1 MDCSL
6 PGSCVHGILKARILE
21 WLATPL
27 QGIFPTQG
35 SNLGFWHCRWV
46 LYHLSHLGGSRVS
59 SDFIHCR
66 SQASLSHIQPTSSES
81 EKCNP
86 TSTLIKVPVLM
97 LQFSS
102 VQLLSHV
109 QIFVTLMDCS
119 RQGPPVHHQLLEF
132 TQTQVHW
139 VSDAIQPSHP
149 LLSPSPPAFSVSQHQ
164 GLFKWVSSSHQVA
177 KLSQLHLQHQSS
189 WYSRLIS
196 FRMDLLDLLAVQG
209 TVKSLLQY
217 HSSKASVLRGS
228 DFFIVHLSHPYM
240 TTGKTTALTRQNFV
254 GKVMSLLFNMLSR
267 LVKTFLPRSKSLLI
281 SWLQS
286 PSAVILEPKK
296 KIKSHVY

>member
-46 LYHLSHLGGSRVS
+46 LYHLSHLGGSWVS

-109 QIFVTLMDCS
+109 QIFVTPMDCS

-149 LLSPSPPAFSVSQHQ
+149 LLSPSPPALVFPSIRVFSNE
-164 GLFKWVSSSHQVA
+164 
-177 KLSQLHLQHQSS
+177 
-189 WYSRLIS
+189 
-196 FRMDLLDLLAVQG
+196 
-209 TVKSLLQY
+209 
-217 HSSKASVLRGS
+217 SVLHIRWPNYRS
-228 DFFIVHLSHPYM
+228 FIFSISPPDIQDWFPL
-240 TTGKTTALTRQNFV
+240 GWICWI
-254 GKVMSLLFNMLSR
+254 SLQSKGLSR
-267 LVKTFLPRSKSLLI
+267 VFSNTTVQKRQFFGAQISL
-281 SWLQS
+281 
-286 PSAVILEPKK
+286 
-296 KIKSHVY
+296 

>member
-102 VQLLSHV
+102 VQLLSRV
-109 QIFVTLMDCS
+109 RLFVTPWTVACQAPVSMEFP
-119 RQGPPVHHQLLEF
+119 RQEYWRGLPFPSPGDL
-132 TQTQVHW
+132 
-139 VSDAIQPSHP
+139 SDPGVE
-149 LLSPSPPAFSVSQHQ
+149 LLS
-164 GLFKWVSSSHQVA
+164 L
-177 KLSQLHLQHQSS
+177 
-189 WYSRLIS
+189 
-196 FRMDLLDLLAVQG
+196 
-209 TVKSLLQY
+209 
-217 HSSKASVLRGS
+217 
-228 DFFIVHLSHPYM
+228 
-240 TTGKTTALTRQNFV
+240 ALTGRFFTTEPP
-254 GKVMSLLFNMLSR
+254 GKPLQR
-267 LVKTFLPRSKSLLI
+267 IIITFLSI
-281 SWLQS
+281 
-286 PSAVILEPKK
+286 
-296 KIKSHVY
+296 

>member
-139 VSDAIQPSHP
+139 VSDAIKLPHP
-149 LLSPSPPAFSVSQHQ
+149 LSSPSYPAFNLSQHQ
-164 GLFKWVSSSHQVA
+164 GLISNESALPIWGPKYWSFSFNISSSNEC
-177 KLSQLHLQHQSS
+177 SG
-189 WYSRLIS
+189 LITFS
-196 FRMDLLDLLAVQG
+196 TDWVDLAVQG
-209 TVKSLLQY
+209 TL
-217 HSSKASVLRGS
+217 
-228 DFFIVHLSHPYM
+228 
-240 TTGKTTALTRQNFV
+240 
-254 GKVMSLLFNMLSR
+254 
-267 LVKTFLPRSKSLLI
+267 
-281 SWLQS
+281 
-286 PSAVILEPKK
+286 
-296 KIKSHVY
+296 